1 MLCLLSFIVVTMLLV
16 LSVVRLSFKE
26 DISDFLPLDSRHQH
40 ALKVYQ
46 AISGANQMYA
56 LFQYRDTTQADSDV
70 MVEAID
76 AFTTTLEERDT
87 TGMVRDVVSQV
98 DISKVQEITAF
109 VYEHIP
115 YFLTAEDYQRMDSLL
130 QQPDYVAAQLQQ
142 DKEMLMFPAG
152 GLLIENMQRDPLNL
166 FTPVVAQLQRSSGEQ
181 RFEQYDGYIFSP
193 DMQRAVVMMRTPFGA
208 SETENNSRM
217 VALLDDV
224 KASVETACPQVE
236 VHLTGGP

>member
-1 MLCLLSFIVVTMLLV
+1 MLCLLSFIVITLLLV

-46 AISGANQMYA
+46 DISGANQVYA
-56 LFQYRDTTQADSDV
+56 LFQYRDTTQADPDV
-70 MVEAID
+70 MVSAID

-142 DKEMLMFPAG
+142 D
-152 GLLIENMQRDPLNL
+152 
-166 FTPVVAQLQRSSGEQ
+166 
-181 RFEQYDGYIFSP
+181 
-193 DMQRAVVMMRTPFGA
+193 
-208 SETENNSRM
+208 
-217 VALLDDV
+217 
-224 KASVETACPQVE
+224 
-236 VHLTGGP
+236 